1 MPATRSKAAS
11 NNRAMAQLSDTKLA
25 KSDPGTVQAFDI
37 SEDIADDPLLGRGA
51 KIIQDATLSALTQV
65 RNDTCALA
73 AQLTQ
78 RINEGNVSA
87 RSLQCFVRRESDTRS
102 LGFCT

>member
-11 NNRAMAQLSDTKLA
+11 NNRAMAQLYDTKPT
-25 KSDPGTVQAFDI
+25 KSDPGTVQASDI

-51 KIIQDATLSALTQV
+51 KIIKDATSSALTQV
-65 RNDTCALA
+65 RNDTCALT

-87 RSLQCFVRRESDTRS
+87 HSLQCLVRRESDTRS